1 MNLRGLPQRLGTSLV
16 VCVGIAGVVAVLV
29 SVLAMATGLT
39 ETMIKASNPHR
50 AIVLRDG
57 ALTEALSSISR
68 EAALAVETA
77 PGILKMADGSLAISP
92 EIVLNVNLPGYE
104 DAVMGAVYIRGLT
117 QKGLE
122 VHPEIKLTD
131 GRWFTTGLHEL
142 VAGSMVVEQLGTLEI
157 GDTVSF
163 YNADWVVVG
172 TFSSN
177 EDAHESE
184 MLTDAATL
192 MSAAQRTVFNAITVE
207 LASVDEFPA
216 LETALEDNPRL
227 KVDVQ
232 LESTYYEGQS
242 ENISQLLYLVAY
254 VVSSIMALGALFGAL
269 NTMYSAVSVRVVEI
283 ATLRAIGFGAMPVV
297 VSVLIEALVLALI
310 GALVG
315 VAIAWALFNG
325 DTFVTGGGLRQVAVS
340 LHVSSTLLFSGV
352 IWACAIGFLGGLFPA
367 IQAARQSVAQGL
379 RVVV

>member
-1 MNLRGLPQRLGTSLV
+1 MNLRSLPQRLGTSLV

-39 ETMIKASNPHR
+39 ETMIKASNPQR

-68 EAALAVETA
+68 EAVLAIETA
-77 PGILKMADGSLAISP
+77 PGILEMADGSLAISP

-104 DAVMGAVYIRGLT
+104 EAVMGAVYIRGLT
-117 QKGLE
+117 QKGLH
-122 VHPEIKLTD
+122 VHPEIKLTE
-131 GRWFTTGLHEL
+131 GRWFATGLHEL
-142 VAGSMVVEQLGTLEI
+142 IAGSMVVEQLGTLEI

-163 YNADWVVVG
+163 HNADWVVVG

-184 MLTDAATL
+184 MLADAATL
-192 MSAAQRTVFNAITVE
+192 MSAAQRTVFNAVTVE
-207 LASVDEFPA
+207 LASADEFHA

-232 LESTYYEGQS
+232 RESTYYEVQS

-269 NTMYSAVSVRVVEI
+269 NTMYSAVSVRAVEI

-297 VSVLIEALVLALI
+297 VSVLIEALMLALI

-315 VAIAWALFNG
+315 VAIAWILFNG
-325 DTFVTGGGLRQVAVS
+325 DTFATGGGCTDQLR
-340 LHVSSTLLFSGV
+340 FM
-352 IWACAIGFLGGLFPA
+352 FP
-367 IQAARQSVAQGL
+367 
-379 RVVV
+379 

>member
-1 MNLRGLPQRLGTSLV
+1 MNLRSLPQRLGTSLV

-39 ETMIKASNPHR
+39 ETMIKASNPQR

-104 DAVMGAVYIRGLT
+104 DAIMGAVYIRGLT
-117 QKGLE
+117 QKGLQ

-207 LASVDEFPA
+207 LASADEFPA